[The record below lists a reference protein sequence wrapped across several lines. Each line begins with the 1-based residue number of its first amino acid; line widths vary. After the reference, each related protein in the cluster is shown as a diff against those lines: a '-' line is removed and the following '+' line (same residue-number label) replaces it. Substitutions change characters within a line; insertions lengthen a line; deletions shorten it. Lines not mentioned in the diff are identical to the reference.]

1 VVIAN
6 VYAAPAYTR
15 RSAPKWAKATV
26 ADIALS
32 AADVRRIASACGALA
47 YTKNNVVRLAK
58 AIADATAP
66 NAGGLGNRHGFL
78 VEQRDTQRGP
88 ASVQKQK
95 RRGSPGG

>member
-15 RSAPKWAKATV
+15 RSAAKWAKATV

-32 AADVRRIASACGALA
+32 AADVRLIASACGALA

-66 NAGGLGNRHGFL
+66 NAEAGGLGDRHGFP
-78 VEQRDTQRGP
+78 VEQRDT
-88 ASVQKQK
+88 
-95 RRGSPGG
+95 